1 MSSMVAKNIID
12 GVLAL
17 PAEERLDLV
26 RRLWDSIRE
35 DAVHMP
41 LSDQQKLEL
50 DRRYDEFLHDPA
62 EGSTW
67 EEVETFVQQKL
78 RS

>member
-1 MSSMVAKNIID
+1 MVAKNIID

-17 PAEERLDLV
+17 PPEDRLDLV

-35 DAVHMP
+35 DAVHLP
-41 LSDQQKLEL
+41 LSDEQKQEL
-50 DRRYDEFLHDPA
+50 DRRYDEFLQDPG

-67 EEVETFVQQKL
+67 EEVEAFVQQKL

>member
-1 MSSMVAKNIID
+1 MVAKNIID

-17 PAEERLDLV
+17 PAEDRLDLV

-35 DAVHMP
+35 DAVHLP
-41 LSDQQKLEL
+41 LTDDQKQEL
-50 DRRYDEFLHDPA
+50 DRRYDEFLEDPT

-67 EEVETFVQQKL
+67 AEVEAFVQAKL
-78 RS
+78 RA